1 MIEGNVYAITGLVSA
16 CVCFAIWSSNNRI
29 FEKDNVIRSYFSF
42 LLINFIFCNIVDSL
56 WGFMNT
62 GALNLGRIG
71 FVIDSFLIHFM
82 AVFVA
87 ACWCIFL
94 TYYFGFEESRLIM
107 ILQCI
112 PLLLTV
118 GLLVTQISD
127 NTIFVIDEN
136 CNYSS
141 GPYRRF
147 MFYIQFSYYIISFL
161 KIVYFLTRHRKEYG
175 MRYKLLAIG
184 CSVIPIGFGWLQY
197 LNPDAPYV
205 ILGIMFSAVIV
216 FNGMMVIEK
225 IRKSQKFET
234 ISKETYETLEAVS
247 ENFVATAMIDIVTG
261 RFTVIK
267 SSPYAEAFIDPDLGI
282 RDMLLNIFTSA
293 AEPDFKEEMKVF
305 ADLNTLPER
314 MGDRRS
320 VSTQY
325 CSKSIGWAILSFIA
339 AERGQDNRVRKVALA
354 LQSIDEFK
362 RKEIEYED
370 ALSRAYMNENAVLAE
385 LIKMQSVGVIASDM
399 DRKVLVANDAILDM
413 FGRTGTDAKGLN
425 IFDVWNEETVRMTD
439 EIRARYVELEK
450 SGGSFTYEA
459 ECLPEG
465 EDGQVRY
472 LKADTKRADLLDGSH
487 IMITCFTD
495 ITQSKLFEEKL
506 RMLSETDSLT
516 RIANR
521 RCGES
526 QIRLLMKEGIPGIY
540 CLLDIDG
547 FKKINDTYGH
557 QTGDDTIVAVANAIK
572 ASFRSNDIFMRLGG
586 DEFAVY
592 MRGVTRPELAKIRVA
607 RLFENIARIELENIP
622 RGSITISLGA
632 VLVEEK
638 NGVIDEDYA
647 DVYKRADIE
656 MYKCKVKTGSSMSM
670 SVEER
675 MKNEES

>member
-16 CVCFAIWSSNNRI
+16 CMCFAIWSSNNRI

-62 GALNLGRIG
+62 GAIDLGRTG

-112 PLLLTV
+112 PLALAI
-118 GLLVTQISD
+118 GLLITQITD

-141 GPYRRF
+141 GPFRRF
-147 MFYIQFSYYIISFL
+147 MFYIQFSYYVISFL

-175 MRYKLLAIG
+175 MRFKLLALG
-184 CSVIPIGFGWLQY
+184 CSVIPVGFGWLQF

-205 ILGIMFSAVIV
+205 ILGIMFSSVVV

-225 IRKSQKFET
+225 IRKSRKFET
-234 ISKETYETLEAVS
+234 ISKEAYETLEAVS
-247 ENFVATAMIDIVTG
+247 ENFVATAMIDVTTG

-267 SSPYAEAFIDPDLGI
+267 STPYADAFIDPDLGI
-282 RDMLLNIFTSA
+282 RDMLLNVFTSA
-293 AEPDFKEEMKVF
+293 AEPDFKDEISGF
-305 ADLNTLPER
+305 ADLATLPER
-314 MGDRRS
+314 MENKRT
-320 VSTQY
+320 VNMQY
-325 CSKSIGWAILSFIA
+325 CSKGIGWAILSFIA
-339 AERGQDNRVRKVALA
+339 VERDENARLKKVALA

-399 DRKVLVANDAILDM
+399 DRKVLVANDAILEM
-413 FGRTGTDAKGLN
+413 FGRFGTDAKGLN
-425 IFDVWNEETVRMTD
+425 VFEVWNEEKVRMTD
-439 EIRARYVELEK
+439 EVRSRYIELEK
-450 SGGSFTYEA
+450 TGGSFTYET
-459 ECLPEG
+459 ECVPEE
-465 EDGQVRY
+465 EDGQLRY
-472 LKADTKRADLLDGSH
+472 LKADCKRADLLDGSH

-526 QIRLLMKEGIPGIY
+526 QIRLLMKEGIPGIF
-540 CLLDIDG
+540 CLLDIDE

-592 MRGVTRPELAKIRVA
+592 MRGVTKPELAKIRVA
-607 RLFENIARIELENIP
+607 RLFENIARIELEKIP
-622 RGSITISLGA
+622 RGTITISLGA
-632 VLVEEK
+632 VIVESK
-638 NGVIDEDYA
+638 DGVIEEQYE

-656 MYKCKVKTGSSMSM
+656 MYKCKLKTGSSMSI
-670 SVEER
+670 EER
-675 MKNEES
+675 TENEES